1 MPSFHMNIST
11 GPKGAAFEHA
21 QYIAR
26 EGRFADEEKYGPV
39 IAQAQANFPEWAREE
54 RNAFWTASDEFERA
68 NGNTYREYELALPRE
83 LSREQQIALV
93 ERFAEQELGSTRVYQ
108 WAIHEPNAS
117 DGKPQPHVHLMFSDR
132 QLDGI
137 ERGAA
142 QFFKRYNSKNPER
155 GGAQKFSYGAG
166 KEEAARTYEGI
177 RERWATVQ
185 NLALEHAGVEARV
198 DHRSLAAQ
206 GILDREPEL
215 HRGPAVSGIEARGE
229 VSEVGRRQRE
239 QRLER
244 AMARDSVVA
253 EVRIVTREEMALER
267 VAVRERRELAAEV
280 TGPERELVLPLVAA
294 DRREQLGR
302 AQAAAERRVER
313 RQGLGIGGELKE
325 KLLTQARA
333 LRERIG
339 EQLGRVKEWIAERFP
354 DPLQRLKERS
364 RELFDTVVEKAQR
377 AMGRDAGQDQAAD
390 KTATPKRGMFDGL
403 NLKAGARTR
412 EREAFSEVRLSA
424 VERAPETAQQA
435 SQNLNRALD
444 RYARTWSD
452 AMRMPEKN
460 LPILEHQRTAF
471 REASLALDGV
481 QPGASADLHNAL
493 THEPKFYQAMTSL
506 QGKERTLQLRA
517 ALDHEAR
524 GRSDPNL
531 KAERLVKTWRVLEA
545 ERERTSG
552 YENKDARQQVKERM
566 KSIADELKRDPQLES
581 ILQRRAQELGIERGS
596 RLDRVLNAPTIE
608 RALDL
613 SVRDLGR
620 HRDRGLSL

>member
-1 MPSFHMNIST
+1 VPSFHINIST

-21 QYIAR
+21 LYIAR

-39 IAQAQANFPEWAREE
+39 IAQGHANFPAWAGEDRG
-54 RNAFWTASDEFERA
+54 AFWRASDEFERA

-83 LSREQQIALV
+83 LSRAEQIALV

-108 WAIHEPNAS
+108 WAIHEPTAS

-137 ERGAA
+137 ERGPE
-142 QFFKRYNSKNPER
+142 QFFKRYNAKHPER
-155 GGAQKFSYGAG
+155 GGSKKATYGAD
-166 KEEAARTYEGI
+166 KEEAALVYEGI
-177 RERWATVQ
+177 RERWAKVQ
-185 NLALEHAGVEARV
+185 NLALEHAGIEARV

-244 AMARDSVVA
+244 TQERAAVVA
-253 EVRIVTREEMALER
+253 EVRVVTRAEMALER
-267 VAVRERRELAAEV
+267 VAVRERRELAQGV
-280 TGPERELVLPLVAA
+280 TGEDREAVLKRVEA
-294 DRREQLGR
+294 DRLEQIQR

-313 RQGLGIGGELKE
+313 RQGMGIGGR
-325 KLLTQARA
+325 LLDQARE
-333 LRERIG
+333 LRARIG
-339 EQLGRVKEWIAERFP
+339 QQLGRVKEWIAERFP
-354 DPLQRLKERS
+354 DPLQQLKERS
-364 RELFDTVVEKAQR
+364 RDLIETVVDKAQR
-377 AMGRDAGQDQAAD
+377 VMGRDDGPEQAAD
-390 KTATPKRGMFDGL
+390 TTATPKRGMFDGL
-403 NLKAGARTR
+403 NLKTGARTR
-412 EREAFSEVRLSA
+412 EREAITEVRLSA
-424 VERAPETAQQA
+424 AERSPATAHQA

-444 RYARTWSD
+444 RYARAWVD

-460 LPILEHQRTAF
+460 LPLLEHQKAAF
-471 REASLALDGV
+471 WEAERALEGV
-481 QPGASADLHNAL
+481 QPGASADLRNAL
-493 THEPKFYQAMTSL
+493 KFEPQFHPAMTSL

-524 GRSDPNL
+524 VRTDPNL

-545 ERERTSG
+545 ERERFSG
-552 YENKDARQQVKERM
+552 TENKDARDQVKERM
-566 KSIADELKRDPQLES
+566 RSIAGELKRDPQLES

-596 RLDRVLNAPTIE
+596 RLDRVLKAPTIE
-608 RALDL
+608 RALSL
-613 SVRDLGR
+613 SVRDLGP
-620 HRDRGLSL
+620 HRDLGLSR

>member
-1 MPSFHMNIST
+1 MPSFHINIST
-11 GPKGAAFEHA
+11 GPKGAAVEHA

-39 IAQAQANFPEWAREE
+39 IAQAEANFPEWARED

-93 ERFAEQELGSTRVYQ
+93 ERFASQELGSTRVYQ

-137 ERGAA
+137 ERGPEK
-142 QFFKRYNSKNPER
+142 FFKRYNSKNPER
-155 GGAQKFSYGAG
+155 GGAQKFSYGEDKA
-166 KEEAARTYEGI
+166 EAARTYEGI
-177 RERWATVQ
+177 RERWAKVQ
-185 NLALEHAGVEARV
+185 NLALEHVGVEARV

-244 AMARDSVVA
+244 TREREAVVA
-253 EVRIVTREEMALER
+253 EVRVVTREEMALER
-267 VAVRERRELAAEV
+267 VAVRERRELAQGA
-280 TGPERELVLPLVAA
+280 TGEDREAVLKRVEA
-294 DRREQLGR
+294 DRLEQIQR

-313 RQGLGIGGELKE
+313 RQGMGIGGR
-325 KLLTQARA
+325 LLEQARH

-339 EQLGRVKEWIAERFP
+339 QQLGRVKEWIAERFP
-354 DPLQRLKERS
+354 DPLQQIKERS
-364 RELFDTVVEKAQR
+364 RDLFDTVVEKAQR
-377 AMGRDAGQDQAAD
+377 ALGREAGQEQAAD

-403 NLKAGARTR
+403 NLKAGARNR
-412 EREAFSEVRLSA
+412 EREAFTEVRLSA
-424 VERAPETAQQA
+424 AERAPETAQQA
-435 SQNLNRALD
+435 SQNLSRALD

-452 AMRMPEKN
+452 AMRMADKD

-493 THEPKFYQAMTSL
+493 THEPKYYQAITSL
-506 QGKERTLQLRA
+506 QGRERTLQLRA

-524 GRSDPNL
+524 VRTDPNL

-552 YENKDARQQVKERM
+552 YDNKDAREQVKERM
-566 KSIADELKRDPQLES
+566 KSIAGELKRDPQLES

-596 RLDRVLNAPTIE
+596 RLDRVLKAPTIE
-608 RALDL
+608 RALTL
-613 SVRDLGR
+613 SVQDLGR
-620 HRDRGLSL
+620 HRDLGLSL

>member
-1 MPSFHMNIST
+1 VPSFRIQINT

-39 IAQAQANFPEWAREE
+39 IAQAEANFPEWARED
-54 RNAFWTASDEFERA
+54 RNAFWTASDEFERV
-68 NGNTYREYELALPRE
+68 NGNTYREYELTLPRE
-83 LSREQQIALV
+83 LSRAEQIALV

-108 WAIHEPNAS
+108 WAIHEPTAS

-137 ERGAA
+137 ERGPEK
-142 QFFKRYNSKNPER
+142 FFKRYNSKNPER
-155 GGAQKFSYGAG
+155 GGAQKFSYGAD
-166 KEEAARTYEGI
+166 KAEAARTYEGI

-185 NLALEHAGVEARV
+185 NLALEHAGIEARV

-206 GILDREPEL
+206 GIFDREPGL
-215 HRGPAVSGIEARGE
+215 HRGPAVSAIEARGE

-239 QRLER
+239 QRQER
-244 AMARDSVVA
+244 ALKRESVVA
-253 EVRIVTREEMALER
+253 EVRVVSREEMALER
-267 VAVRERRELAAEV
+267 VAVRERRELAQEV
-280 TGPERELVLPLVAA
+280 TGDDRAAVLKRVEA
-294 DRREQLGR
+294 DRLEQIQR

-313 RQGLGIGGELKE
+313 RQGMGVGGR
-325 KLLTQARA
+325 LLEQARH

-339 EQLGRVKEWIAERFP
+339 QQLGRVKEWIAERFP
-354 DPLQRLKERS
+354 DPLQQIKERS
-364 RELFDTVVEKAQR
+364 RDLFDTVVEKAQR
-377 AMGRDAGQDQAAD
+377 ALGRDAGQEPAAD
-390 KTATPKRGMFDGL
+390 KTADRKRGMFDGL

-412 EREAFSEVRLSA
+412 ERETFSEMRLPA
-424 VERAPETAQQA
+424 AERAPETAQQA
-435 SQNLNRALD
+435 SQNLHRALD
-444 RYARTWSD
+444 RYARTWVD
-452 AMRMPEKN
+452 AMRMADKN

-471 REASLALDGV
+471 REASLALDRV
-481 QPGASADLHNAL
+481 QPGASADLHNSL

-506 QGKERTLQLRA
+506 QGKERTAQLRA

-524 GRSDPNL
+524 VRTDPNL

-552 YENKDARQQVKERM
+552 YDNKDAREQVKERM
-566 KSIADELKRDPQLES
+566 RSIAGELKRDPQLES

-596 RLDRVLNAPTIE
+596 RLDRVLKAPTIE

>member
-1 MPSFHMNIST
+1 VPSFRIQINT

-26 EGRFADEEKYGPV
+26 EGRYADEEKYGPV
-39 IAQAQANFPEWAREE
+39 IASGQANFPEWARED
-54 RNAFWTASDEFERA
+54 RNAFWKASDEFERS
-68 NGNTYREYELALPRE
+68 NGNTYREYELTLPRE

-137 ERGAA
+137 ERGPEK
-142 QFFKRYNSKNPER
+142 FFKRYNSKNPER
-155 GGAQKFSYGAG
+155 GGAQKFSYGED
-166 KEEAARTYEGI
+166 KEAAARTYESI
-177 RERWATVQ
+177 RERWAKVQ

-244 AMARDSVVA
+244 SMMRAAVVA
-253 EVRIVTREEMALER
+253 EVRVVTREEMALER
-267 VAVRERRELAAEV
+267 VAVRERRELAQGA
-280 TGPERELVLPLVAA
+280 TGEDRAAVLKRVEA
-294 DRREQLGR
+294 DRLEQIQR

-313 RQGLGIGGELKE
+313 RQGMGIGGR
-325 KLLTQARA
+325 LLDQARE
-333 LRERIG
+333 LRARIG
-339 EQLGRVKEWIAERFP
+339 QQLGRVKEWIAERFP
-354 DPLQRLKERS
+354 DPLQQIKERS
-364 RELFDTVVEKAQR
+364 RDLIDTVVEKAQR
-377 AMGRDAGQDQAAD
+377 ALGRDAGQEPAAD

-403 NLKAGARTR
+403 NLKAGARTQ
-412 EREAFSEVRLSA
+412 EREAITQVRLSA
-424 VERAPETAQQA
+424 AERAPETAQQA
-435 SQNLNRALD
+435 SQNLHRALD
-444 RYARTWSD
+444 RYARAWSD
-452 AMRMPEKN
+452 AMRMAEKN

-471 REASLALDGV
+471 REASMALDGV
-481 QPGASADLHNAL
+481 QPGASADLHNSL

-524 GRSDPNL
+524 VRTDPNL

-552 YENKDARQQVKERM
+552 YDNKEAREQVKERM
-566 KSIADELKRDPQLES
+566 RSIAGELKRDPQLES
-581 ILQRRAQELGIERGS
+581 ILQRRAQEFGIERGS
-596 RLDRVLNAPTIE
+596 RLDRVLKAPTIE

>member
-39 IAQAQANFPEWAREE
+39 IASGQANFPEWARED
-54 RNAFWTASDEFERA
+54 RNAFWSASDEFERS

-132 QLDGI
+132 QIDGI
-137 ERGAA
+137 ERGPER
-142 QFFKRYNSKNPER
+142 FFKRYNSKNPER

-185 NLALEHAGVEARV
+185 NLALENAGIEARV

-206 GILDREPEL
+206 GIRDREPEL

-253 EVRIVTREEMALER
+253 EVRVVTREEMALER
-267 VAVRERRELAAEV
+267 VAVRERRELAQGA
-280 TGPERELVLPLVAA
+280 TGEDRDAVLKRVEA
-294 DRREQLGR
+294 DRLEQIQR

-313 RQGLGIGGELKE
+313 RLGVGIGGR
-325 KLLTQARA
+325 LLEQARE

-339 EQLGRVKEWIAERFP
+339 QQLGRVKEWIAERFP

-364 RELFDTVVEKAQR
+364 RELFDTVAQKAQR

-390 KTATPKRGMFDGL
+390 KTSDDKRGMFDGL
-403 NLKAGARTR
+403 NLKVGARTR

-424 VERAPETAQQA
+424 AERMPETAQQA

-444 RYARTWSD
+444 RYARAWSD
-452 AMRMPEKN
+452 AMRMAEKN

-506 QGKERTLQLRA
+506 QGKERTMQLRA
-517 ALDHEAR
+517 ALDHESR
-524 GRSDPNL
+524 VRTDPNL

-545 ERERTSG
+545 ERERSSG
-552 YENKDARQQVKERM
+552 YENKDAREQVKERM
-566 KSIADELKRDPQLES
+566 RSIAHELKRDPQLES
-581 ILQRRAQELGIERGS
+581 ILQRRAQEFGIERGS
-596 RLDRVLNAPTIE
+596 RLDRVLKAPTIE
-608 RALDL
+608 QALNL

>member
-1 MPSFHMNIST
+1 MATFHMQINT
-11 GPKGAAFEHA
+11 GGKGEAAEHGL
-21 QYIAR
+21 YIGR
-26 EGRFADEEKYGPV
+26 EGRFTEEKYGEV
-39 IAQAQANFPEWAREE
+39 VARGVGNLPEWARGDTQ
-54 RNAFWTASDEFERA
+54 AFWRASDEFERS

-83 LSREQQIALV
+83 LSDAQRVALV

-108 WAIHEPNAS
+108 WAIHNGTAS
-117 DGKPQPHVHLMFSDR
+117 DGKEQPHVHLMFSDR

-137 ERGAA
+137 ERGPEK
-142 QFFKRYNSKNPER
+142 FFKRYNSKNPER
-155 GGAQKFSYGAG
+155 GGARKATYGAD
-166 KEEAARTYEGI
+166 KEEAALVYEGI
-177 RERWATVQ
+177 RERWANVQ
-185 NLALEHAGVEARV
+185 NRALEMAGVEARV

-206 GILDREPEL
+206 GIRDREPEL

-229 VSEVGRRQRE
+229 VSQVGRRQRE

-244 AMARDSVVA
+244 AQERAAVVA
-253 EVRIVTREEMALER
+253 EVRVVTREEMALER
-267 VAVRERRELAAEV
+267 VAVRERRELAQEA
-280 TGPERELVLPLVAA
+280 TGEDREAVLKRVEA
-294 DRREQLGR
+294 DRLEQIQR

-313 RQGLGIGGELKE
+313 RQRLSIGELRE
-325 KLLTQARA
+325 KLITQARE
-333 LRERIG
+333 LRARIG
-339 EQLGRVKEWIAERFP
+339 QQLGRVKEWIAERFP
-354 DPLQRLKERS
+354 DPLQQLKERS
-364 RELFDTVVEKAQR
+364 RDLIDTVVEKSQR
-377 AMGRDAGQDQAAD
+377 ALGRDVGQEPAAD

-403 NLKAGARTR
+403 NLKAGARNR
-412 EREAFSEVRLSA
+412 EREAFTEVRLSA

-444 RYARTWSD
+444 RYARTWTD

-493 THEPKFYQAMTSL
+493 NFEPKFTQAMTSL

-524 GRSDPNL
+524 VRTDPNL

-552 YENKDARQQVKERM
+552 YDNKDAREQVKERM
-566 KSIADELKRDPQLES
+566 KSIAHELKRDPQLES

-596 RLDRVLNAPTIE
+596 RLDRVLKAPTIE
-608 RALDL
+608 QALNL

>member
-1 MPSFHMNIST
+1 MPSFHINIST

-39 IAQAQANFPEWAREE
+39 IAQAEANFPEWARED

-83 LSREQQIALV
+83 LSREQQVALV
-93 ERFAEQELGSTRVYQ
+93 ERFAEQELGTTRVYQ

-137 ERGAA
+137 ERGPER
-142 QFFKRYNSKNPER
+142 FFKRYNSKNPER
-155 GGAQKFSYGAG
+155 GGAQKFSYGEDKA
-166 KEEAARTYEGI
+166 EAARTYEGI
-177 RERWATVQ
+177 RERWAKVQ
-185 NLALEHAGVEARV
+185 NLALEHAGIEARV

-206 GILDREPEL
+206 GIRDREPEL

-244 AMARDSVVA
+244 TRERESVVA
-253 EVRIVTREEMALER
+253 EVRVVTREEMALER
-267 VAVRERRELAAEV
+267 VAVRERRELAQGA
-280 TGPERELVLPLVAA
+280 TGEDREAVLKRVEA
-294 DRREQLGR
+294 DRLEQIQR

-313 RQGLGIGGELKE
+313 RQGLGIGGR
-325 KLLTQARA
+325 LLEQARH

-339 EQLGRVKEWIAERFP
+339 QQLGRVKEWIAERFP
-354 DPLQRLKERS
+354 DPLQQIKERS
-364 RELFDTVVEKAQR
+364 RDLFDTVVEKAQR
-377 AMGRDAGQDQAAD
+377 ALGRDAGQELAAD
-390 KTATPKRGMFDGL
+390 KKATPKRGMFDGL
-403 NLKAGARTR
+403 NLKAGARHR
-412 EREAFSEVRLSA
+412 EREAFTEVRLSA
-424 VERAPETAQQA
+424 AERAPETAQQA
-435 SQNLNRALD
+435 SQNLHRALD

-452 AMRMPEKN
+452 AMRMADKD

-471 REASLALDGV
+471 REASLALDRV

-493 THEPKFYQAMTSL
+493 THEPKFTQAMTSL
-506 QGKERTLQLRA
+506 HGKERTLQLRA

-524 GRSDPNL
+524 VRTDPNL

-552 YENKDARQQVKERM
+552 YDNKDAREQVKERM
-566 KSIADELKRDPQLES
+566 RSIAGELKRDPQLES

-596 RLDRVLNAPTIE
+596 RLDRVLKAPTIE
-608 RALDL
+608 QALNL

>member
-1 MPSFHMNIST
+1 MPSFHINIST

-39 IAQAQANFPEWAREE
+39 IAQAQANFPEWARED

-108 WAIHEPNAS
+108 WAIHEPNAG

-137 ERGAA
+137 ERRPE

-185 NLALEHAGVEARV
+185 NLALEHAGIEARV

-253 EVRIVTREEMALER
+253 EVRVVTREEMALER

-280 TGPERELVLPLVAA
+280 TGPEREVVLPLVAA

-354 DPLQRLKERS
+354 DPLQQLKERS
-364 RELFDTVVEKAQR
+364 RDLFDTVVEKAQR

-390 KTATPKRGMFDGL
+390 KTSDDKRGMFDGL

-424 VERAPETAQQA
+424 AERAPETAQQA

-471 REASLALDGV
+471 REASRALDGV

-493 THEPKFYQAMTSL
+493 KFEPQFYQAMTSL
-506 QGKERTLQLRA
+506 QGKERTMQLRA

-524 GRSDPNL
+524 VRSDPTL
-531 KAERLVKTWRVLEA
+531 KAERLVKDWRVLEA

-552 YENKDARQQVKERM
+552 YENKDAREQVKERM
-566 KSIADELKRDPQLES
+566 KSIAHEIKRDPQLES
-581 ILQRRAQELGIERGS
+581 ILQRRAQEFGIERGS
-596 RLDRVLNAPTIE
+596 RLDRVLKAPTIE

-620 HRDRGLSL
+620 HRDRGLSR

>member
-1 MPSFHMNIST
+1 MPSFRIQINT

-26 EGRFADEEKYGPV
+26 EGRYADEEKYGPV
-39 IAQAQANFPEWAREE
+39 IASGQANFPEWARED
-54 RNAFWTASDEFERA
+54 RNAFWKASDEFERS
-68 NGNTYREYELALPRE
+68 NGNTYREYELTLPRE

-137 ERGAA
+137 ERGPEK
-142 QFFKRYNSKNPER
+142 FFKRYNSKNPER
-155 GGAQKFSYGAG
+155 GGAQKFSYGEDKA
-166 KEEAARTYEGI
+166 EAARTYEGI
-177 RERWATVQ
+177 RERWAKVQ
-185 NLALEHAGVEARV
+185 NLALEHAGIEARV

-244 AMARDSVVA
+244 SMMRAAVVA
-253 EVRIVTREEMALER
+253 EVRVVTREEMALER
-267 VAVRERRELAAEV
+267 VAVRERRELAQGA
-280 TGPERELVLPLVAA
+280 TGEDRAAVLKRVEA
-294 DRREQLGR
+294 DRLEQIQR

-313 RQGLGIGGELKE
+313 RQGMGIGGR
-325 KLLTQARA
+325 LLDQARE
-333 LRERIG
+333 LRARIG
-339 EQLGRVKEWIAERFP
+339 QQLGRVKEWIAERFP
-354 DPLQRLKERS
+354 DPLQQIKERS
-364 RELFDTVVEKAQR
+364 RDLIDTVVEKAQR
-377 AMGRDAGQDQAAD
+377 ALGRDAGQEPAAD

-403 NLKAGARTR
+403 NLKAGARTQ
-412 EREAFSEVRLSA
+412 EREAITQVRLSA
-424 VERAPETAQQA
+424 AERAPETAQQA
-435 SQNLNRALD
+435 SQNLHRALD
-444 RYARTWSD
+444 RYARAWSD
-452 AMRMPEKN
+452 AMRMAEKN

-471 REASLALDGV
+471 REASMALDGV
-481 QPGASADLHNAL
+481 QPGASADLHNSL

-524 GRSDPNL
+524 VRTDPNL

-552 YENKDARQQVKERM
+552 YDNKEAREQVKERM
-566 KSIADELKRDPQLES
+566 RSIAGELKRDPQLES
-581 ILQRRAQELGIERGS
+581 ILQRRAQEFGIERGS
-596 RLDRVLNAPTIE
+596 RLDRVLKAPTIE